1 MKEKDLKRYL
11 HPMSTV
17 TEVECENLLL
27 ANSLRLVPEVDELEN
42 VNKTAG
48 DDEPTYFEYEF

>member
-1 MKEKDLKRYL
+1 MKEKNHKRYWT
-11 HPMSTV
+11 PRSTV
-17 TEVECENLLL
+17 TELEFESALL

-48 DDEPTYFEYEF
+48 DDEPTYFEYDF